1 MIERRGFPVLFA
13 VTGLALGAEYA
24 LMIVVFLMT
33 GHAIGLEFV
42 FIEVPRMAAL
52 TFDGCMLAGQRVF
65 GIPIMAERH
74 LFPIRFSVARDAFLS
89 KVAFVRIVFL
99 MAGQAF

>member
-1 MIERRGFPVLFA
+1 MIERRGLPVLFA

-24 LMIVVFLMT
+24 LVIVVFLVT
-33 GHAIGLEFV
+33 GNAIELELVFV
-42 FIEVPRMAAL
+42 EVARMAAL

-65 GIPIMAERH
+65 GIPIMAERD
-74 LFPIRFSVARDAFLS
+74 LFPIRVSMTSDAFLS
-89 KVAFVRIVFL
+89 KAAFVIVVFL